1 MKRPESDWREL
12 AKAVDRV
19 RRVDAGIDQTFHELR
34 QTSQRQLIATS
45 AALGLGVA
53 AIATLTAAGKKSRD
67 GRQPVRASSRPSL
80 LGGLLATL
88 APWAFD
94 AAVRRLS
101 SRPAGATAE
110 SARNRFESDRR
121 DQLKPATEGD
131 PQ

>member
-1 MKRPESDWREL
+1 MKRPEADWREL

-19 RRVDAGIDQTFHELR
+19 RRVDAGIDQAVHELR

-45 AALGLGVA
+45 AALGLGLA

-67 GRQPVRASSRPSL
+67 GRPPVRASTRHSI
-80 LGGLLATL
+80 LGGLVVTL

-101 SRPAGATAE
+101 SRPAGATAG
-110 SARNRFESDRR
+110 SARNRSGSDHR
-121 DQLKPATEGD
+121 DQMKLATEGD

>member
-1 MKRPESDWREL
+1 MNRPEADWREL

-19 RRVDAGIDQTFHELR
+19 RRVDAGIDQAFHELR

-53 AIATLTAAGKKSRD
+53 AIATMTAAGKRSRD
-67 GRQPVRASSRPSL
+67 GRQPVKASSRPSVL
-80 LGGLLATL
+80 AGLLVTL

-101 SRPAGATAE
+101 SRSSGATEE
-110 SARNRFESDRR
+110 SARNRSGSDHR
-121 DQLKPATEGD
+121 DQRKLATEGD